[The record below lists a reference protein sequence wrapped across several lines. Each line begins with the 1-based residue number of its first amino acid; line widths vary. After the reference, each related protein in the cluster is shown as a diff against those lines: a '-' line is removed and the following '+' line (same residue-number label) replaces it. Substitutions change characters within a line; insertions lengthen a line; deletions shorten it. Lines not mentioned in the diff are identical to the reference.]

1 MNRPFSLLVSFLLF
15 ACNPDPE
22 LAEVATEV
30 DTVPF
35 TLSCEVGVSDW
46 QVVLPPSSNSWEY
59 TLANESVISGI
70 VVSSDA
76 EGAFYRSLII
86 AEEEGSKTLE
96 LLLDQTDTALNYPR
110 GSRVL
115 IDLSALSFKRKQ
127 TQIQVGVY
135 SESFGNEAL
144 APIPSVEL
152 TQKLLRCGSVEPE
165 PIEIDDFSSLEDL
178 WPNTLVKLNTVMF
191 RQAEVGVPFV
201 SSPQEEGARTIE
213 NCQGQELN
221 VRYTGYEDFALELIP
236 EGSGSILGLS
246 VNGDSAGVQVA
257 HWGDIDLSN
266 ERCSPP
272 STDDAALFISEIADP
287 DNEAKAR
294 FIELYNN
301 EPYALSLAGWSL
313 LRYTNDSVE
322 VSHALDLSSLTV
334 EAQSTLV
341 IAADAAIFESVYGF
355 APHLEATSNSAANSN
370 GDDTMALINP
380 SGELVD
386 IFGVIGV
393 DGSGTAHE
401 FEDGRALRKPSVKR
415 GNSVFE
421 PSEWVIT
428 NDSGGEGTLK
438 EPATAPDD
446 FSPNT
451 HLIE

>member
-1 MNRPFSLLVSFLLF
+1 MAGGF
-15 ACNPDPE
+15 A
-22 LAEVATEV
+22 
-30 DTVPF
+30 
-35 TLSCEVGVSDW
+35 
-46 QVVLPPSSNSWEY
+46 PSSNSWEY

-152 TQKLLRCGSVEPE
+152 TQKLLRCGSVEPT
-165 PIEIDDFSSLEDL
+165 PIEIEDFSSLENL

-221 VRYTGYEDFALELIP
+221 VRYTVYEDFALELIP

-322 VSHALDLSSLTV
+322 VSHALDL
-334 EAQSTLV
+334 
-341 IAADAAIFESVYGF
+341 
-355 APHLEATSNSAANSN
+355 
-370 GDDTMALINP
+370 
-380 SGELVD
+380 
-386 IFGVIGV
+386 
-393 DGSGTAHE
+393 
-401 FEDGRALRKPSVKR
+401 LR
-415 GNSVFE
+415 
-421 PSEWVIT
+421 
-428 NDSGGEGTLK
+428 
-438 EPATAPDD
+438 
-446 FSPNT
+446 
-451 HLIE
+451 